1 MEFTYNWDSY
11 PRVIDYLS
19 KIYINNINY
28 LLNNGYDLEYAK
40 EFTRDIEDYLYYFKI
55 KKYNIN
61 IIIDKI
67 NDIDNIEFYDSLYV
81 NNNKNHEE
89 TILPVLNRGTKILLS
104 TYISGDNRLSSK
116 ERRKLYIYQGLSH
129 SVISLKNKKTL
140 LFSKKYNRYLDGI
153 YITENI
159 VNNGWLLLED
169 TLSQEL
175 AEKITY
181 CTLNKI
187 RPGYKPGLENEE
199 YPISDYKISSNLE
212 MYRMFQELIIKFGLT
227 INKIGNIVNY
237 SDKSIMNDMLKY
249 SINNDF
255 SSIVIDQYNQDNLS
269 LELYQI
275 LYLMGLLINEKYRIY
290 HMNFINNKLTTQEI
304 DEIYDRIVKLTNLLI
319 SFNDNQNTKEDT
331 SNIIILYDNKVKEKI
346 KKLIKNNEI

>member
-11 PRVIDYLS
+11 PRVIDYLN

-40 EFTRDIEDYLYYFKI
+40 EFIKDIEDYLYYFKI
-55 KKYNIN
+55 KKYNVN

-81 NNNKNHEE
+81 NNNTNHEE
-89 TILPVLNRGTKILLS
+89 TILPVLNRGTRILLS
-104 TYISGDNRLSSK
+104 TYISGDNRLSAK

-140 LFSKKYNRYLDGI
+140 LFSKKYNRYLDGV

-269 LELYQI
+269 LELYQL

-304 DEIYDRIVKLTNLLI
+304 DEIYDRIVKLTKTLI

-346 KKLIKNNEI
+346 KKLIKNNEV